1 MEKRSY
7 EAAVHVHV
15 HSPSRQDAQPPAP
28 WRHNVEGAD
37 RHTQMKR
44 PCRKDGLHTPSMME
58 HVRVS
63 VDVGRADDS
72 GTSCVGTCPPRP
84 RGSSTRSRA
93 SAPGCGQPATKRSLS
108 HWAQGTGHRSCLG
121 SCLSCAPLCSYKDHV
136 TVYKYNNFNFDTGLK
151 LSSKKH
157 FYGRAAAV
165 EKPLSG
171 RRGFSKLSKR
181 TFTDLQ

>member
-37 RHTQMKR
+37 KHTQMKR

-108 HWAQGTGHRSCLG
+108 HWAQGTAGHRSCLG
-121 SCLSCAPLCSYKDHV
+121 SCLSCAPTTMVQCTS
-136 TVYKYNNFNFDTGLK
+136 TIIFDTGLN

-157 FYGRAAAV
+157 FYGHAAAV